1 MDLQNKLIIRKR
13 ISEKGPYIEGIEL
26 AFKDIIK
33 LFIRCIKGNKINIF
47 VFDENDEYK
56 THNVY
61 FSYEMN
67 NKIYN
72 LTWQKKKRQK

>member
-26 AFKDIIK
+26 TFKDIIK
-33 LFIRCIKGNKINIF
+33 LFIRRIKGNKINIF

-56 THNVY
+56 THDVY
-61 FSYEMN
+61 FSYE
-67 NKIYN
+67 
-72 LTWQKKKRQK
+72 

>member
-13 ISEKGPYIEGIEL
+13 ISEKCPYIEGIEL
-26 AFKDIIK
+26 TFKDIIK
-33 LFIRCIKGNKINIF
+33 LLIRRIKGNKINIS

-61 FSYEMN
+61 FSYE
-67 NKIYN
+67 
-72 LTWQKKKRQK
+72 

>member
-26 AFKDIIK
+26 TFKDMIK
-33 LFIRCIKGNKINIF
+33 LLIKRSKGNKINLY

-56 THNVY
+56 THDVY
-61 FSYEMN
+61 FSYE
-67 NKIYN
+67 
-72 LTWQKKKRQK
+72 

>member
-1 MDLQNKLIIRKR
+1 MDLQNKLIIEKR

-26 AFKDIIK
+26 TFKDIIK
-33 LFIRCIKGNKINIF
+33 LLIRRIKGNRINIS

-61 FSYEMN
+61 FSYE
-67 NKIYN
+67 
-72 LTWQKKKRQK
+72 

>member
-26 AFKDIIK
+26 TFKDIIK
-33 LFIRCIKGNKINIF
+33 LFIRRIKGHKINIS
-47 VFDENDEYK
+47 VFDENDDYK

-61 FSYEMN
+61 FSYE
-67 NKIYN
+67 
-72 LTWQKKKRQK
+72 

>member
-26 AFKDIIK
+26 TFKDIIK
-33 LFIRCIKGNKINIF
+33 LLIRRIKGNKINIS

-56 THNVY
+56 THDVY
-61 FSYEMN
+61 FSYE
-67 NKIYN
+67 
-72 LTWQKKKRQK
+72 

>member
-26 AFKDIIK
+26 TFKDIIK
-33 LFIRCIKGNKINIF
+33 LFISRIKVNKINIS
-47 VFDENDEYK
+47 VFDEYK

-61 FSYEMN
+61 FSYE
-67 NKIYN
+67 
-72 LTWQKKKRQK
+72 

>member
-26 AFKDIIK
+26 TFKDIIK
-33 LFIRCIKGNKINIF
+33 LFIRRIKGNKINVS
-47 VFDENDEYK
+47 VFDENAEYK

-61 FSYEMN
+61 FSYE
-67 NKIYN
+67 
-72 LTWQKKKRQK
+72 

>member
-26 AFKDIIK
+26 TFKDIIK
-33 LFIRCIKGNKINIF
+33 LFIRRIKGSKINIS

-56 THNVY
+56 THDVY
-61 FSYEMN
+61 FSYE
-67 NKIYN
+67 
-72 LTWQKKKRQK
+72 

>member
-1 MDLQNKLIIRKR
+1 MDLQNKLIVEKR

-26 AFKDIIK
+26 TFKDIIK
-33 LFIRCIKGNKINIF
+33 LLIRRIKGNKINIS

-61 FSYEMN
+61 FSYE
-67 NKIYN
+67 
-72 LTWQKKKRQK
+72 

>member
-26 AFKDIIK
+26 TFKDIIK
-33 LFIRCIKGNKINIF
+33 LFIRRIKGNKINIF

-61 FSYEMN
+61 FSYE
-67 NKIYN
+67 
-72 LTWQKKKRQK
+72 